1 MWKELRT
8 QHEIDNFMKEII
20 GFHDSC
26 IKEIKYSSGAYVET
40 NLSMSPVNTK
50 RTLTVLIQRQF
61 EDISALELEFSELE
75 YISMYP
81 VKQDYTC
88 EILDASFFVKD
99 GLIYWCDN
107 GDVNEDDIHNYKGT
121 VICSKKFVGE
131 MQASLSAKEIF
142 IKVQTN
148 SRKQFKSNEVFA
160 PLLFLLTYK
169 IIKRFLCYIRYY
181 SLHFR
186 TGICVSRPVNAAFT
200 VLFRHT

>member
-88 EILDASFFVKD
+88 EILNASFLVKD
-99 GLIYWCDN
+99 GLIYW
-107 GDVNEDDIHNYKGT
+107 
-121 VICSKKFVGE
+121 
-131 MQASLSAKEIF
+131 
-142 IKVQTN
+142 
-148 SRKQFKSNEVFA
+148 
-160 PLLFLLTYK
+160 
-169 IIKRFLCYIRYY
+169 
-181 SLHFR
+181 
-186 TGICVSRPVNAAFT
+186 
-200 VLFRHT
+200 

>member
-40 NLSMSPVNTK
+40 NLSMLPVNTK

-81 VKQDYTC
+81 VNPDYTC

-107 GDVNEDDIHNYKGT
+107 GDVKEDDIHNYKGT
-121 VICSKKFVGE
+121 VICSKKVRWRNASELIGE
-131 MQASLSAKEIF
+131 RDFYKSA
-142 IKVQTN
+142 
-148 SRKQFKSNEVFA
+148 NE
-160 PLLFLLTYK
+160 
-169 IIKRFLCYIRYY
+169 
-181 SLHFR
+181 
-186 TGICVSRPVNAAFT
+186 
-200 VLFRHT
+200 

>member
-26 IKEIKYSSGAYVET
+26 IKEIKYSSGAYV
-40 NLSMSPVNTK
+40 VNTK

-88 EILDASFFVKD
+88 EILNASFFVKD

-107 GDVNEDDIHNYKGT
+107 GDVKEDDIHNYKGT
-121 VICSKKFVGE
+121 VICSKKVRWRN
-131 MQASLSAKEIF
+131 ASELIGKRDFYKSA
-142 IKVQTN
+142 
-148 SRKQFKSNEVFA
+148 NE
-160 PLLFLLTYK
+160 
-169 IIKRFLCYIRYY
+169 
-181 SLHFR
+181 
-186 TGICVSRPVNAAFT
+186 
-200 VLFRHT
+200 

>member
-1 MWKELRT
+1 MWKELHT

-20 GFHDSC
+20 EFHDSC

-88 EILDASFFVKD
+88 EILNASFFIKD

-107 GDVNEDDIHNYKGT
+107 GDVKEDNIHNYKGT
-121 VICSKKFVGE
+121 VICSKKVRWKN
-131 MQASLSAKEIF
+131 ASELIGKRDFYKSA
-142 IKVQTN
+142 
-148 SRKQFKSNEVFA
+148 NE
-160 PLLFLLTYK
+160 
-169 IIKRFLCYIRYY
+169 
-181 SLHFR
+181 
-186 TGICVSRPVNAAFT
+186 
-200 VLFRHT
+200 

>member
-75 YISMYP
+75 YIRMYP
-81 VKQDYTC
+81 VNPDYTC
-88 EILDASFFVKD
+88 EILDASFFIKD
-99 GLIYWCDN
+99 GLIYWCDK
-107 GDVNEDDIHNYKGT
+107 DDIHNYKGT
-121 VICSKKFVGE
+121 VICSKKVRWRN
-131 MQASLSAKEIF
+131 ASELIGKRDFYKSA
-142 IKVQTN
+142 
-148 SRKQFKSNEVFA
+148 NE
-160 PLLFLLTYK
+160 
-169 IIKRFLCYIRYY
+169 
-181 SLHFR
+181 
-186 TGICVSRPVNAAFT
+186 
-200 VLFRHT
+200 

>member
-1 MWKELRT
+1 MYNYLHILFIVGLVCMWKELRT

-40 NLSMSPVNTK
+40 NLSMLPVNTK

-81 VKQDYTC
+81 VNPDYTC
-88 EILDASFFVKD
+88 EILDASFFIKD

-107 GDVNEDDIHNYKGT
+107 GDVKEDDIHNYKGT
-121 VICSKKFVGE
+121 VICSKKVRWRN
-131 MQASLSAKEIF
+131 ASELIGKRDFYKSA
-142 IKVQTN
+142 
-148 SRKQFKSNEVFA
+148 NE
-160 PLLFLLTYK
+160 
-169 IIKRFLCYIRYY
+169 
-181 SLHFR
+181 
-186 TGICVSRPVNAAFT
+186 
-200 VLFRHT
+200 

>member
-75 YISMYP
+75 Y
-81 VKQDYTC
+81 TC
-88 EILDASFFVKD
+88 EILDASFFIKD
-99 GLIYWCDN
+99 GLIYWCDSS
-107 GDVNEDDIHNYKGT
+107 DVKEDDIHNYKGT
-121 VICSKKFVGE
+121 VICSKKVRWRN
-131 MQASLSAKEIF
+131 ASELIGKRDFYKSA
-142 IKVQTN
+142 
-148 SRKQFKSNEVFA
+148 NE
-160 PLLFLLTYK
+160 
-169 IIKRFLCYIRYY
+169 
-181 SLHFR
+181 
-186 TGICVSRPVNAAFT
+186 
-200 VLFRHT
+200 

>member
-61 EDISALELEFSELE
+61 EDISAHELEFSELE
-75 YISMYP
+75 YNSMYP
-81 VKQDYTC
+81 VKQDYIC
-88 EILDASFFVKD
+88 EILNASFFVKV

-107 GDVNEDDIHNYKGT
+107 GDVKEDDIHNYKGT
-121 VICSKKFVGE
+121 VICSKKVRWRN
-131 MQASLSAKEIF
+131 ASELIGKRDFYKSA
-142 IKVQTN
+142 
-148 SRKQFKSNEVFA
+148 NE
-160 PLLFLLTYK
+160 
-169 IIKRFLCYIRYY
+169 
-181 SLHFR
+181 
-186 TGICVSRPVNAAFT
+186 
-200 VLFRHT
+200 

>member
-61 EDISALELEFSELE
+61 EDISALELE

-88 EILDASFFVKD
+88 EILDASFFIKD

-107 GDVNEDDIHNYKGT
+107 GDVKEDDIHNYKGT
-121 VICSKKFVGE
+121 VICSKKVRWRN
-131 MQASLSAKEIF
+131 ASELIGKRDFYKSA
-142 IKVQTN
+142 
-148 SRKQFKSNEVFA
+148 NE
-160 PLLFLLTYK
+160 
-169 IIKRFLCYIRYY
+169 
-181 SLHFR
+181 
-186 TGICVSRPVNAAFT
+186 
-200 VLFRHT
+200 

>member
-61 EDISALELEFSELE
+61 EDISALELE

-88 EILDASFFVKD
+88 EILNASFFVKD

-107 GDVNEDDIHNYKGT
+107 GDVKEDDIHNYKGT
-121 VICSKKFVGE
+121 VICSKKVRWRN
-131 MQASLSAKEIF
+131 ASELIGKRDFYKSA
-142 IKVQTN
+142 
-148 SRKQFKSNEVFA
+148 NE
-160 PLLFLLTYK
+160 
-169 IIKRFLCYIRYY
+169 
-181 SLHFR
+181 
-186 TGICVSRPVNAAFT
+186 
-200 VLFRHT
+200 

>member
-61 EDISALELEFSELE
+61 EDISALELEFSEL
-75 YISMYP
+75 P

-88 EILDASFFVKD
+88 EILDASFFIKD

-107 GDVNEDDIHNYKGT
+107 GDVKEDDIHNYKGT
-121 VICSKKFVGE
+121 VICSKKVRWRN
-131 MQASLSAKEIF
+131 ASELIGKRDFYKSA
-142 IKVQTN
+142 
-148 SRKQFKSNEVFA
+148 NE
-160 PLLFLLTYK
+160 
-169 IIKRFLCYIRYY
+169 
-181 SLHFR
+181 
-186 TGICVSRPVNAAFT
+186 
-200 VLFRHT
+200 

>member
-1 MWKELRT
+1 MWKELHT
-8 QHEIDNFMKEII
+8 QHEIDNYMKEII
-20 GFHDSC
+20 EFHDSC

-88 EILDASFFVKD
+88 EILNASFFVKD

-121 VICSKKFVGE
+121 VICSKKVRWRN
-131 MQASLSAKEIF
+131 ASELIGKRDFYKSA
-142 IKVQTN
+142 
-148 SRKQFKSNEVFA
+148 NE
-160 PLLFLLTYK
+160 
-169 IIKRFLCYIRYY
+169 
-181 SLHFR
+181 
-186 TGICVSRPVNAAFT
+186 
-200 VLFRHT
+200 

>member
-61 EDISALELEFSELE
+61 EDISALELE

-88 EILDASFFVKD
+88 EILNASFFVKD

-107 GDVNEDDIHNYKGT
+107 GDVKEDDIHNYKGT
-121 VICSKKFVGE
+121 VICSKKVRWRN
-131 MQASLSAKEIF
+131 ASELIGKKDFYKSA
-142 IKVQTN
+142 
-148 SRKQFKSNEVFA
+148 NE
-160 PLLFLLTYK
+160 
-169 IIKRFLCYIRYY
+169 
-181 SLHFR
+181 
-186 TGICVSRPVNAAFT
+186 
-200 VLFRHT
+200 

>member
-88 EILDASFFVKD
+88 EIFFVKD

-107 GDVNEDDIHNYKGT
+107 GDVKEDDIHNYKGT
-121 VICSKKFVGE
+121 VICSKKVRWRN
-131 MQASLSAKEIF
+131 ASELIGKRDFYKSA
-142 IKVQTN
+142 
-148 SRKQFKSNEVFA
+148 NE
-160 PLLFLLTYK
+160 
-169 IIKRFLCYIRYY
+169 
-181 SLHFR
+181 
-186 TGICVSRPVNAAFT
+186 
-200 VLFRHT
+200 

>member
-40 NLSMSPVNTK
+40 NLSMSPVNAK

-88 EILDASFFVKD
+88 EILNASF
-99 GLIYWCDN
+99 
-107 GDVNEDDIHNYKGT
+107 
-121 VICSKKFVGE
+121 S
-131 MQASLSAKEIF
+131 
-142 IKVQTN
+142 
-148 SRKQFKSNEVFA
+148 
-160 PLLFLLTYK
+160 
-169 IIKRFLCYIRYY
+169 
-181 SLHFR
+181 
-186 TGICVSRPVNAAFT
+186 
-200 VLFRHT
+200 

>member
-8 QHEIDNFMKEII
+8 QQEIDNFMKEII
-20 GFHDSC
+20 EFHDSC

-88 EILDASFFVKD
+88 EILNASFFVKD

-107 GDVNEDDIHNYKGT
+107 GDINEDDIHNYKGT
-121 VICSKKFVGE
+121 VICSKKVRWRN
-131 MQASLSAKEIF
+131 ASELIGKRDFYKS
-142 IKVQTN
+142 TN
-148 SRKQFKSNEVFA
+148 E
-160 PLLFLLTYK
+160 
-169 IIKRFLCYIRYY
+169 
-181 SLHFR
+181 
-186 TGICVSRPVNAAFT
+186 
-200 VLFRHT
+200 